1 MNQLDILKS
10 LFSRDLDRLHK
21 EVESY
26 QEANGLWQTLPGT
39 SNSGGNLALHL
50 VGNLNTFIC
59 GQIGKSGY
67 VRDRPAEFNRKD
79 VPRHELL
86 DMITATKTGVVKALN
101 MLSDEELTEDY
112 TLRVFPETM
121 TLGWFLFHLQ
131 SHLTY
136 HLGQVNYHRRVV
148 EGTEITEIT

>member
-1 MNQLDILKS
+1 MNQQTILKS
-10 LFSRDLDRLHK
+10 LYIRDLDRLYK

-26 QEANGLWQTLPGT
+26 QTDNNLWKTLPGT

-50 VGNLNTFIC
+50 IGNLNIFIC
-59 GQIGKSGY
+59 GQIGESGY
-67 VRDRPAEFNRKD
+67 VRDRSAEFNRKD
-79 VPRHELL
+79 VPRAELL
-86 DMITATKTGVVKALN
+86 GMITATKTGVVKALN
-101 MLSDEELTEDY
+101 TVSDEELAENY

-121 TLGWFLFHLQ
+121 TVGWFLFHLQ

-148 EGTEITEIT
+148 EMNDKE